1 MERRNRS
8 RRTAGDVELRATYAY
23 LDARKASWM
32 QILELATGNVS
43 LEFRPDEAGEVF
55 RRLESF
61 GKIRRSKGVV
71 HDLIT
76 IGDIE
81 FVHYFEWDEPCLIA
95 ASETGTALLRKLVDS
110 GSRSH
115 AA

>member
-1 MERRNRS
+1 
-8 RRTAGDVELRATYAY
+8 
-23 LDARKASWM
+23 M

-43 LEFRPDEAGEVF
+43 LEFRPDETGEVF

-71 HDLIT
+71 HDLIK

-81 FVHYFEWDEPCLIA
+81 LVHYFEWDEPCLIA
-95 ASETGTALLRKLVDS
+95 ASDKGTAILRKLVNS
-110 GSRSH
+110 GSQSR